1 MGFLNKVKFKLWDA
15 TGTIVSIIEK
25 WKPRKCRTE
34 KDFEKSLYSYLE
46 KELEDIQITRQYAK
60 GRIRADIVVD
70 DVVIIELK
78 NNVDSTAKYQRL
90 VGQLSEYKEWNGNI
104 VVLLTGKTD
113 SNLKRQLTQR
123 VKEYDDLLDLSPKVV
138 IIQK

>member
-1 MGFLNKVKFKLWDA
+1 MGFLNKLKFKHWDA

-25 WKPRKCRTE
+25 WKPRKCKTE

-78 NNVDSTAKYQRL
+78 NNLDSTAKYQRL
-90 VGQLSEYKEWNGNI
+90 VGQLSLYKEWDGYI

-113 SNLKRQLTQR
+113 SNLRRQLTKH
-123 VKEYDDLLDLSPKVV
+123 VKEYDDLLDLSSKVV

>member
-1 MGFLNKVKFKLWDA
+1 MGFLNKLKFKHWDA
-15 TGTIVSIIEK
+15 AGTIVSIIEK
-25 WKPRKCRTE
+25 WKPRKYKTE

-78 NNVDSTAKYQRL
+78 NNFDSTAKYQRL
-90 VGQLSEYKEWNGNI
+90 VGQLSEYKEWDGNI

-113 SNLKRQLTQR
+113 SNLKRQLTQH

-138 IIQK
+138 IVQK